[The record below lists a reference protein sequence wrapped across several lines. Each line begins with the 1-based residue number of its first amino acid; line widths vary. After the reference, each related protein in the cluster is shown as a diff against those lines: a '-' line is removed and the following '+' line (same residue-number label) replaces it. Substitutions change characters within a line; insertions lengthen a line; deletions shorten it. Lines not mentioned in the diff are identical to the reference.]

1 MSDKTK
7 FFVDIWGVALGRLV
21 PLSVVQL
28 AIPLELEAG
37 QELLHLQANVHGE
50 WDDVV
55 VEHHPQQEHLKD
67 PEQQLR
73 WDSNS

>member
-1 MSDKTK
+1 M
-7 FFVDIWGVALGRLV
+7 ALGRLV

-28 AIPLELEAG
+28 AIPLELQAG

-73 WDSNS
+73 